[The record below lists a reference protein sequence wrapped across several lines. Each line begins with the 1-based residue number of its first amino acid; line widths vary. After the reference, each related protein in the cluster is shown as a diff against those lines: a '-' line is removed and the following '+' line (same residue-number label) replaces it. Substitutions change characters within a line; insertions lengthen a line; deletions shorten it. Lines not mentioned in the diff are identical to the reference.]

1 MALPLQE
8 PFPVED
14 EGLQLTLYF
23 RSFLAGAF

>member
-1 MALPLQE
+1 MALPLQQ

-23 RSFLAGAF
+23 RSFLTSTF